1 MSPIFKNLTL
11 DMDFSSKRKFFALLL
26 GINSDKIHYNSIS
39 SKRAVIFCS
48 IKSSVIWILTG
59 HKIYY
64 MKIHKVLKNG
74 PKNKIY
80 TIIYLLSKKIKKKV
94 TKLYMDV

>member
-11 DMDFSSKRKFFALLL
+11 DMDFSSKQKFFALFL

-48 IKSSVIWILTG
+48 IKSLVIWILTG
-59 HKIYY
+59 HKIYNIRSGLY
-64 MKIHKVLKNG
+64 GGDFSFFKGRNVN
-74 PKNKIY
+74 
-80 TIIYLLSKKIKKKV
+80 TILNQSL
-94 TKLYMDV
+94 